1 MANNE
6 ITLSAHGTNANYIQ
20 RLEGRVDDLESRNVF
35 QDDVIDQLSE
45 ELAAHQH
52 EISELKHQIQ
62 LVANRIK
69 DAGTLS
75 SDNDND
81 NIEPPPPHY

>member
-1 MANNE
+1 MANAE
-6 ITLSAHGTNANYIQ
+6 ITLSAHSSNANYIQ
-20 RLEGRVDDLESRNVF
+20 QLEERIDSLESRNVF

-52 EISELKHQIQ
+52 EISDLKHQIQ

-69 DAGTLS
+69 DAGSLS
-75 SDNDND
+75 GDAEEV
-81 NIEPPPPHY
+81 EPPPPHY

>member
-1 MANNE
+1 MANHE
-6 ITLSAHGTNANYIQ
+6 ITLSAHRTNANYVE
-20 RLEGRVDDLESRNVF
+20 RLEERIDDLESRNVF

-52 EISELKHQIQ
+52 EISELKLQIK

-69 DAGTLS
+69 DAGSLS
-75 SDNDND
+75 EDNDD
-81 NIEPPPPHY
+81 VEPPPPHY